1 MREALG
7 AARGQ
12 AGQVWG
18 LVAPL
23 ARVRTAMGPWAVGAS
38 PRLRCQVGAPVAR
51 TGPLRPDPLS
61 LEQLD
66 AFLAHARRSPSL
78 IEQLQQPLELE
89 ALLALA
95 AAEGF
100 AVSEADVIAAQ
111 AREEE
116 SLSDEELQRRAG
128 QDARKLRTFI
138 PG

>member
-1 MREALG
+1 
-7 AARGQ
+7 
-12 AGQVWG
+12 
-18 LVAPL
+18 
-23 ARVRTAMGPWAVGAS
+23 MGPWAVGAS

-100 AVSEADVIAAQ
+100 AVSEADVVAAQ

>member
-1 MREALG
+1 MVPLG
-7 AARGQ
+7 G
-12 AGQVWG
+12 GGV
-18 LVAPL
+18 P
-23 ARVRTAMGPWAVGAS
+23 MP
-38 PRLRCQVGAPVAR
+38 PRQGGAPVAR
-51 TGPLRPDPLS
+51 TGPQRPGPLS

-78 IEQLQQPLELE
+78 SEQLQQPLELE

-100 AVSEADVIAAQ
+100 AVSEADVVAAQ